1 MSINKVTS
9 VLWIILYLVLLGRI
23 MLGPFPY
30 AGVVAF
36 HYLERVGMVSFLT
49 MLSFS
54 RVVKTLFILDFQR
67 MSAVP
72 EKMVMTCM
80 GVITFFCTSAHVV
93 QEALVRRSRGLDHFG
108 RMYFFSYLGQVC
120 ILFIIRMSWSS
131 TQALDDYV

>member
-1 MSINKVTS
+1 MSNNKVTS
-9 VLWIILYLVLLGRI
+9 VLWIILYLAVLARI

-72 EKMVMTCM
+72 EKGVMTCM
-80 GVITFFCTSAHVV
+80 GVVTFFCTSAHVV

-108 RMYFFSYLGQVC
+108 RMYFFSYLGQVVSYLLLEFLGPQFK
-120 ILFIIRMSWSS
+120 LFMF
-131 TQALDDYV
+131 

>member
-1 MSINKVTS
+1 
-9 VLWIILYLVLLGRI
+9 

-67 MSAVP
+67 VSAVQ

-80 GVITFFCTSAHVV
+80 GVVTFFCTSAHVV
-93 QEALVRRSRGLDHFG
+93 QEALVRRSRGLHHFG
-108 RMYFFSYLGQVC
+108 RSYFFSYLGQVVF
-120 ILFIIRMSWSS
+120 LFITRISWSS
-131 TQALDDYV
+131 IQALDVLIVD

>member
-1 MSINKVTS
+1 MTS
-9 VLWIILYLVLLGRI
+9 VLWIILYLAVLGRI
-23 MLGPFPY
+23 MSGPFPY

-80 GVITFFCTSAHVV
+80 GVVTFFCTSAHVV

-108 RMYFFSYLGQVC
+108 RMSFFSYLGQVVSYLLLEFLGPQFK
-120 ILFIIRMSWSS
+120 LFMF
-131 TQALDDYV
+131 